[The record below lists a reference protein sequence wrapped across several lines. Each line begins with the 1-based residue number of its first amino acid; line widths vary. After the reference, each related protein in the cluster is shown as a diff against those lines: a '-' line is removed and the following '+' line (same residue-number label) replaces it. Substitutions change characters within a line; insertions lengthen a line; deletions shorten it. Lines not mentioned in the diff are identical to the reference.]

1 MDERSKTISR
11 LRSDLDS
18 RISYIRAK
26 LNVVVPSK
34 IRALRLKSDMPR
46 QSDLARA
53 AQMHQSRVSMFETP
67 GAANFTLETLARLA
81 AVFKVGLVVDFV
93 PFSEM
98 LHWENT
104 YSQDSFDVTKIDS
117 DREFIEGIPRKQRRT
132 RRKTKASFTAIGWS
146 NSSLAGGQS
155 AVRNDRTS
163 TGQQQLPFGLPIAP
177 AQVIPIPVKPQTA
190 NGGNAVP
197 LDLLLGDRRR
207 A

>member
-1 MDERSKTISR
+1 MEERSKTISR

-67 GAANFTLETLARLA
+67 GAANFTLETLAKLA

-98 LHWENT
+98 LHWENS
-104 YSQDSFDVTKIDS
+104 YSQDSFDVTKIDA

-132 RRKTKASFTAIGWS
+132 RPKTKVSFTSRVGS
-146 NSSLAGGQS
+146 QS
-155 AVRNDRTS
+155 TFQNDCTS
-163 TGQQQLPFGLPIAP
+163 IGQQPLPFGLPIAP
-177 AQVIPIPVKPQTA
+177 AQIIPMPVRPQTA
-190 NGGNAVP
+190 NGGNAMP
-197 LDLLLGDRRR
+197 LDVLLGGRRR

>member
-18 RISYIRAK
+18 RTSYIKAK
-26 LNVVVPSK
+26 LNVLVPSK
-34 IRALRLKSDMPR
+34 IKALRLKSDMPR

-67 GAANFTLETLARLA
+67 GAANFTLETLAKLA

-98 LHWENT
+98 LHWENS
-104 YSQDSFDVTKIDS
+104 YSQDSFDVTKIDA

-132 RRKTKASFTAIGWS
+132 RRKTKAS
-146 NSSLAGGQS
+146 GGQS
-155 AVRNDRTS
+155 VVRNDRTS
-163 TGQQQLPFGLPIAP
+163 IGQTALPFDVPTPP
-177 AQVIPIPVKPQTA
+177 AQVIPMAIKQPIA

-197 LDLLLGDRRR
+197 VDLLLGERRT